1 MSKMN
6 EVGSIPNEISVLRAL
21 NSIGENIIIAD
32 KQFHIRW
39 MNSNASELLS
49 VVAPLFQL
57 QDSEAFIG
65 LSMDFF
71 HKRPVH
77 QQQVMESLETTHRTR
92 ITIRD
97 RFVTDI
103 VVTPIKNDLDDIEGY
118 VVMLMDVTTQSE
130 EEKKKEK
137 LIKALSLP
145 ILHVWKN
152 TIALP
157 LIGEFDAERADL
169 LISSVLMECSAHRI
183 EYVLISLSELSDFD
197 QEVQFYIQKL
207 YDCLKLIGA
216 KCILVGI
223 SPKLAISM
231 GALERDIP
239 TYISTYAALEAVM
252 EQQKQN

>member
-1 MSKMN
+1 MN
-6 EVGSIPNEISVLRAL
+6 EVGSIPNEISMLRAL

-32 KQFHIRW
+32 KQFLIKW
-39 MNSNASELLS
+39 MNSNASNLLS
-49 VVAPLFQL
+49 VVAPLYQL
-57 QDSEAFIG
+57 EDSQSFIG
-65 LSMDFF
+65 LSMDYF
-71 HKRPVH
+71 HKRPEL
-77 QQQVMESLETTHRTR
+77 QRQVMDRLETTHRTR

-103 VVTPIKNDLDDIEGY
+103 VVTPIMNDLNEIEGY
-118 VVMLMDVTTQSE
+118 VVMLMDVTTKSE

-137 LIKALSLP
+137 LIKELSIP

-169 LISSVLMECSAHRI
+169 LISSVLMECSSNRI
-183 EYVLISLSELSDFD
+183 EYVLISLNGLSNFDSE
-197 QEVQFYIQKL
+197 VHFYIQKL

-231 GALERDIP
+231 GALERDIL
-239 TYISTYAALEAVM
+239 TYSSTYAGLEVII

>member
-1 MSKMN
+1 MN
-6 EVGSIPNEISVLRAL
+6 EVGTLPSDISMLRAL

-49 VVAPLFQL
+49 VIAPLFQL
-57 QDSEAFIG
+57 QGSEAFIG

-71 HKRPVH
+71 HKRPEH
-77 QQQVMESLETTHRTR
+77 QQQVMASLENTKRSR

-103 VVTPIKNDLDDIEGY
+103 VVTPIKNDLNEIEGY
-118 VVMLMDVTTQSE
+118 VVMLMDVTTKSE

-137 LIKALSLP
+137 LIKALSIP

-157 LIGEFDAERADL
+157 LIGDFDAERADL
-169 LISSVLMECSAHRI
+169 LISSVLLECSAHRI
-183 EYVLISLSELSDFD
+183 EYVLISLNGLSDFD
-197 QEVQFYIQKL
+197 QEVQYYIQKL

-223 SPKLAISM
+223 SPTLALSM

-239 TYISTYAALEAVM
+239 TFRSTYAGLEAVM

>member
-1 MSKMN
+1 MN
-6 EVGSIPNEISVLRAL
+6 EVGSIPNDISILKAL

-32 KQFHIRW
+32 KTFHIRW

-49 VVAPLFQL
+49 VIAPLFKLENSQ
-57 QDSEAFIG
+57 SFIG

-71 HKRPVH
+71 HKRPDH
-77 QQQVMESLETTHRTR
+77 QQQVMNNLETTHRTR

-103 VVTPIKNDLDDIEGY
+103 VVTTIKNDLNEIEGY
-118 VVMLMDVTTQSE
+118 VVMLMDVTLKSE

-137 LIKALSLP
+137 LIKALSIP
-145 ILHVWKN
+145 ILHVWKD

-157 LIGEFDAERADL
+157 LIGDFDAERADL
-169 LISSVLMECSAHRI
+169 LISSVLMECSSHRI
-183 EYVLISLSELSDFD
+183 EYVLISLNGLSDFD
-197 QEVQFYIQKL
+197 SEVQFYIQKL

-223 SPKLAISM
+223 SPNLAISM
-231 GALERDIP
+231 GTLEREIP
-239 TYISTYAALEAVM
+239 TYRSTYAGLEAVM
-252 EQQKQN
+252 DLQKQN

>member
-1 MSKMN
+1 MN
-6 EVGSIPNEISVLRAL
+6 EVGSIPNEISMLRAL

-32 KQFHIRW
+32 KQFLIKW
-39 MNSNASELLS
+39 MNSNASKLLS
-49 VVAPLFQL
+49 VVAPLYQL
-57 QDSEAFIG
+57 EDSQSFIG
-65 LSMDFF
+65 LSVDYF
-71 HKRPVH
+71 HKRPEL
-77 QQQVMESLETTHRTR
+77 QGQVMDRLETTHRTR

-103 VVTPIKNDLDDIEGY
+103 VVTPIMDDLNEIEGY
-118 VVMLMDVTTQSE
+118 IVMLMDVTTKSE

-137 LIKALSLP
+137 LIKELSIP

-157 LIGEFDAERADL
+157 LIGEYDAERADL

-183 EYVLISLSELSDFD
+183 EYVLISLIGLRNFD
-197 QEVQFYIQKL
+197 SEVQFYIQKL

-239 TYISTYAALEAVM
+239 AYSSTYAGLEVII

>member
-1 MSKMN
+1 MN
-6 EVGSIPNEISVLRAL
+6 EVGSIPNEISMLRAL

-32 KQFHIRW
+32 KQFLIKW
-39 MNSNASELLS
+39 MNSNASKLLS
-49 VVAPLFQL
+49 VVAPLYQL
-57 QDSEAFIG
+57 EDSQSFIG
-65 LSMDFF
+65 LSMDYF
-71 HKRPVH
+71 HKRPEL
-77 QQQVMESLETTHRTR
+77 QRQVMDRLETTHRTR

-103 VVTPIKNDLDDIEGY
+103 VVTPIMNDLNEIEGY
-118 VVMLMDVTTQSE
+118 IVMLMDVTTKSE

-137 LIKALSLP
+137 LIKELSIP

-157 LIGEFDAERADL
+157 LIGEYDAERADL

-183 EYVLISLSELSDFD
+183 EYVLISLIGLRNFD
-197 QEVQFYIQKL
+197 SEVQFYIQKL

-239 TYISTYAALEAVM
+239 TYSSTYAGLEVII

>member
-1 MSKMN
+1 MN
-6 EVGSIPNEISVLRAL
+6 EVGSIPNEISMLRAL

-32 KQFHIRW
+32 KQFLIKW
-39 MNSNASELLS
+39 MNSNASNLLS
-49 VVAPLFQL
+49 VVAPLYQL
-57 QDSEAFIG
+57 EDSQSFIG
-65 LSMDFF
+65 LSMDYF
-71 HKRPVH
+71 HKRPEL
-77 QQQVMESLETTHRTR
+77 QRQVMDRLETTHRTR

-103 VVTPIKNDLDDIEGY
+103 VVTPIMNDLNEIEGY
-118 VVMLMDVTTQSE
+118 VVMLMDVTTKSE

-137 LIKALSLP
+137 LIKELSIP

-169 LISSVLMECSAHRI
+169 LISSVLMECSSNRI
-183 EYVLISLSELSDFD
+183 EYVLISLNGLSNFD
-197 QEVQFYIQKL
+197 SEVQFYIQKL

-239 TYISTYAALEAVM
+239 TYSSTYAGLEVII

>member
-1 MSKMN
+1 MN
-6 EVGSIPNEISVLRAL
+6 EVGTIPNEISMLKAL
-21 NSIGENIIIAD
+21 NSIGETIIIAD
-32 KQFHIRW
+32 KLFHIRW
-39 MNSNASELLS
+39 MNSNASELLTLI
-49 VVAPLFQL
+49 APLFQL
-57 QDSEAFIG
+57 QDSHAFIG

-71 HKRPVH
+71 HQRPEH
-77 QQQVMESLETTHRTR
+77 QQRVMGSLKTTLRTR
-92 ITIRD
+92 ITIRN

-103 VVTPIKNDLDDIEGY
+103 VVTPIMNDLKEIEGY
-118 VVMLMDVTTQSE
+118 VIMLMDVTIKSE

-137 LIKALSLP
+137 LIKALSIP

-169 LISSVLMECSAHRI
+169 LISSVLMECSTQRI
-183 EYVLISLSELSDFD
+183 EYVIISLSGLSEFD

-223 SPKLAISM
+223 SPKMAISM
-231 GALERDIP
+231 GSLERDIP
-239 TYISTYAALEAVM
+239 TYRSTYAGLEAII
-252 EQQKQN
+252 EQQKHI

>member
-1 MSKMN
+1 MT
-6 EVGSIPNEISVLRAL
+6 EVGSIPNEISILKAL

-32 KQFHIRW
+32 KTFHIRW

-49 VVAPLFQL
+49 VVAPLFKLENSQ
-57 QDSEAFIG
+57 SFIG

-71 HKRPVH
+71 HKRPGH
-77 QQQVMESLETTHRTR
+77 QQQVMKNLETTHRTR

-103 VVTPIKNDLDDIEGY
+103 VVTTIKNDLNEIEGY
-118 VVMLMDVTTQSE
+118 VVMLMDVTTKSE

-137 LIKALSLP
+137 LIKALSIP
-145 ILHVWKN
+145 ILHVWKD

-183 EYVLISLSELSDFD
+183 EYVLISLNGLSDFD
-197 QEVQFYIQKL
+197 SEVQFYIQKL

-223 SPKLAISM
+223 SPTLAISM
-231 GALERDIP
+231 GTLERDIP
-239 TYISTYAALEAVM
+239 IYRSTYAGLEAVM
-252 EQQKQN
+252 DLQKQN

>member
-1 MSKMN
+1 M
-6 EVGSIPNEISVLRAL
+6 LRAL

-32 KQFHIRW
+32 KQFLIKW
-39 MNSNASELLS
+39 MNSNASNLLS
-49 VVAPLFQL
+49 VVAPLYQL
-57 QDSEAFIG
+57 EDSQSFIG
-65 LSMDFF
+65 LSMDYF
-71 HKRPVH
+71 HKRPEL
-77 QQQVMESLETTHRTR
+77 QRQVMDRLETTHRTR

-103 VVTPIKNDLDDIEGY
+103 VVTPIMNDLNEIEGY
-118 VVMLMDVTTQSE
+118 VVMLMDVTTKSE

-137 LIKALSLP
+137 LIKELSIP

-169 LISSVLMECSAHRI
+169 LISSVLMECSSNRI
-183 EYVLISLSELSDFD
+183 EYVLISLNGLSNFD
-197 QEVQFYIQKL
+197 SEVQFYIQKL

-231 GALERDIP
+231 GALERDIL
-239 TYISTYAALEAVM
+239 TYSSTYAGLEVII

>member
-1 MSKMN
+1 MN
-6 EVGSIPNEISVLRAL
+6 EVGSIPNEISMLRAL

-32 KQFHIRW
+32 KQFLIKW
-39 MNSNASELLS
+39 MNSNASNLLS
-49 VVAPLFQL
+49 VVAPLYQL
-57 QDSEAFIG
+57 EDSQSFIG
-65 LSMDFF
+65 LSMDYF
-71 HKRPVH
+71 HKRPEL
-77 QQQVMESLETTHRTR
+77 QRQVMDRLETTHRTR

-103 VVTPIKNDLDDIEGY
+103 VVTPIMNDLNEIEGY
-118 VVMLMDVTTQSE
+118 VVMLMDVTTKSE

-137 LIKALSLP
+137 LIKELSIP

-169 LISSVLMECSAHRI
+169 LISSVLMECSSNRI
-183 EYVLISLSELSDFD
+183 EYVLISLNGLSNFD
-197 QEVQFYIQKL
+197 SEVQFYIQKL

-231 GALERDIP
+231 GALERDIL
-239 TYISTYAALEAVM
+239 TYSSTYAGLEVII

>member
-1 MSKMN
+1 MN
-6 EVGSIPNEISVLRAL
+6 EVGSIPNEISMLRAL

-32 KQFHIRW
+32 KQFLIKW
-39 MNSNASELLS
+39 MNSNASKLMS
-49 VVAPLFQL
+49 VIAPLYQL
-57 QDSEAFIG
+57 EDSQSFIG
-65 LSMDFF
+65 LSMDYFY
-71 HKRPVH
+71 KRPEL
-77 QQQVMESLETTHRTR
+77 QRQVMDRLETTHRTR

-103 VVTPIKNDLDDIEGY
+103 VVTPIMNDLNEIEGY
-118 VVMLMDVTTQSE
+118 IVMLMDVTTKSE
-130 EEKKKEK
+130 EEKKKEE
-137 LIKALSLP
+137 LIKELSIP

-157 LIGEFDAERADL
+157 LIGEYDAERADL
-169 LISSVLMECSAHRI
+169 LISSVLMECSSHRI
-183 EYVLISLSELSDFD
+183 EYVLFSLIGLRNFD
-197 QEVQFYIQKL
+197 SEVQFYIQKL

-239 TYISTYAALEAVM
+239 TYSTTYAGLEVII

>member
-1 MSKMN
+1 MN
-6 EVGSIPNEISVLRAL
+6 EVGSIPNDISILKAL

-32 KQFHIRW
+32 KTFHIRW

-49 VVAPLFQL
+49 VVAPLIKLENSQ
-57 QDSEAFIG
+57 SFIG
-65 LSMDFF
+65 RSMDFF
-71 HKRPVH
+71 HKRPDH
-77 QQQVMESLETTHRTR
+77 QQQVMNNLETTHRTR

-103 VVTPIKNDLDDIEGY
+103 VVTTIKNDLNEIEGY
-118 VVMLMDVTTQSE
+118 VVMLMDVTTKSE

-137 LIKALSLP
+137 LIKALSIP
-145 ILHVWKN
+145 ILHVWKD

-183 EYVLISLSELSDFD
+183 EYVLISLNGLSDFD
-197 QEVQFYIQKL
+197 SEVQFYIQKL

-223 SPKLAISM
+223 SPTLAISM
-231 GALERDIP
+231 GTLERDIP
-239 TYISTYAALEAVM
+239 IYRSTYAGLEAVM
-252 EQQKQN
+252 DLQKQN